1 MAIARDLL
9 KTQTKSHPGN
19 RQSARHKP
27 EIRSQP
33 RQSTVLRTLQVYID
47 RDEVTGDVILSRR
60 PKSWAGLLAA
70 IKDGGVPDDFLD
82 AEDRSQHEKDRDPCT
97 GITL

>member
-1 MAIARDLL
+1 M
-9 KTQTKSHPGN
+9 TQT
-19 RQSARHKP
+19 A
-27 EIRSQP
+27 EIFLNGRSQ
-33 RQSTVLRTLQVYID
+33 TVRLSASFRFEGTEVYID

-82 AEDRSQHEKDRDPCT
+82 AEDRYQHEKDRDPCT